1 MGLLKLGDLI
11 YLDSALF
18 MHDYYSY
25 GLPSTSIISLKAL
38 VKYNNLQ
45 PEWPL
50 RSLIIYWKLGRIMEK
65 LISLSAELN
74 YTML

>member
-1 MGLLKLGDLI
+1 MITILMD
-11 YLDSALF
+11 F
-18 MHDYYSY
+18 QVF
-25 GLPSTSIISLKAL
+25 SIISLKAL

-65 LISLSAELN
+65 LISISAELN